1 MNLSIII
8 PVYNSEKILEN
19 LAKEIDNALDKNIQ
33 KELILVN
40 DFSKDNSW
48 KIIKKLTQ
56 SYSYIKGINLE
67 SNYGP

>member
-40 DFSKDNSW
+40 DFSKDSSW
-48 KIIKKLTQ
+48 KIIK
-56 SYSYIKGINLE
+56 N
-67 SNYGP
+67 